1 MNYKTIDDLDVSG
14 KRVFVRVDFNVPLTK
29 DEPFTITDDTR
40 IRAAVPTIEALIK
53 RGARVIL
60 ASHLGRPKGAPE
72 KKYSLSPIRERLTQL
87 VKTEVKFADDCI
99 GAIAQT
105 KVDELQN
112 GEVLLLENLRF
123 HKEEEGNDAE
133 FSKQLASLAEVYIN
147 DAFGAAHR
155 AHASIEGI
163 TQYIQQKGAGYL
175 LKKEIDYLGGAV
187 ANPRRPLVAI
197 IGGAKISGKIDVVK
211 SLLDKADAVLI
222 GGGMMYTFFKAA
234 GLEIGTSLCEDDK
247 LNLARELIAQAE
259 RTGKKLVLPTDTII
273 ADAFTNDANRKTVNT
288 LDMPSGWMGMDI
300 GPKTIDDFSEY
311 ILHAQTI
318 VWNGPMGVFE
328 MPNFAEGTLAIARE
342 LAKATERGATTI
354 VGGGDSVAALEQSG
368 LAEKMSHVSTG
379 GGASL
384 EFLEGKT
391 LPGIAALM
399 Q

>member
-1 MNYKTIDDLDVSG
+1 MTFKTIDDLDVSG

-29 DEPFTITDDTR
+29 EAPYTITDDTR
-40 IRAAVPTIEALIK
+40 IRAALPTIESLIK

-60 ASHLGRPKGAPE
+60 ASHLGRPKGTPDS
-72 KKYSLSPIRERLTQL
+72 KYSLSPIRQRLSQL
-87 VKTEVKFADDCI
+87 LNAEVKFADDCV
-99 GAIAQT
+99 GEAAQS
-105 KVDELQN
+105 KVDALKN

-123 HKEEEGNDAE
+123 HKEEEGNDSE
-133 FSKQLASLAEVYIN
+133 FSKQLAALADVYIN

-163 TQYIQQKGAGYL
+163 THSISQKGAGYL
-175 LKKEIDYLGGAV
+175 LKKEIEYLGGAV
-187 ANPRRPLVAI
+187 ANPRRPLIAI

-222 GGGMMYTFFKAA
+222 GGGMMYTFFKAT
-234 GLEIGTSLCEDDK
+234 GLEIGTSLCENDK
-247 LNLARELIAQAE
+247 LDLARELIAQAE
-259 RTGKKLVLPTDTII
+259 RTGKKLVLPIDTVI
-273 ADAFTNDANRKTVNT
+273 ADAFNNDANRKTVHT
-288 LDMPSGWMGMDI
+288 LDMPAGWMGMDI
-300 GPKTIDDFSEY
+300 GPKTIEDFSEF

-328 MPNFAEGTLAIARE
+328 MSNFAEGTLAIARE
-342 LAKATERGATTI
+342 LAKATDRGATTI

-368 LAEKMSHVSTG
+368 LADRMSHVSTG